1 MISFS
6 LYDIAIIVLFFA
18 ALLVIGFISSKKTK
32 SDAEGYLLSGRNM
45 GLFLFVLVNVST
57 WYGGIIGIGEFTY
70 RYGVVSW
77 FTQGLPYYFFAFLFA
92 MFFAK
97 KIREA
102 SLFTIP
108 EKLEQVYGKN
118 TALLS
123 AVVVFILVSPAPY
136 LLMSANLISLVF
148 DTGDLLSLIIGIIL
162 SASYLIKGG
171 FRSNIFTDAYQFFIM
186 FIGFIIFLSVAVLNY
201 GSVNF
206 LKSNLPNSHLSLTGN
221 TSITFLIVWFLIALW
236 TFADPGFHQRSYSAK
251 TGNVAKYGIL
261 ISIIFW
267 AFFDFLTTSTGLY
280 AKAILPDLDNPIMAY
295 PLLAEKILAPGLKG
309 IFYAAMFA
317 TIISTLN
324 SFMFLSATTIGK
336 DFIYRISKEE
346 REDKIK
352 FYTIIGIII
361 ASILSVIIAYTIP
374 SVVEIWYT
382 IGSLFIP
389 GIILPVISSY
399 YTRIAVSNKIIIAEM
414 IFAILSGT
422 IWLLI
427 RNNFQGV
434 VYEIEPML
442 VGVSVALIIHT
453 MGLFGKSFSFDKRKQ
468 N

>member
-6 LYDIAIIVLFFA
+6 LFDIIIIVVFFTT
-18 ALLVIGFISSKKTK
+18 LLSIGFFSSRKVK
-32 SDAEGYLLSGRNM
+32 SNVEDYLLSNRNM

-57 WYGGIIGIGEFTY
+57 WYGGIIGVGEFTY
-70 RYGVVSW
+70 RYGLVSW

-92 MFFAK
+92 IFFAK

-118 TALLS
+118 VGIIS
-123 AVVVFILVSPAPY
+123 AIVVFVLVSPAPY
-136 LLMSANLISLVF
+136 LLMSANLLSLVF
-148 DTGDLLSLIIGIIL
+148 ELDIIISLIIGIIL

-171 FRSNIFTDAYQFFIM
+171 FKSNIYTDAFQFFIM
-186 FIGFIIFLSVAVLNY
+186 FAGFILILFVSISSYGGADFLTE
-201 GSVNF
+201 
-206 LKSNLPNSHLSLTGN
+206 KLPQSHLSFTGN
-221 TSITFLIVWFLIALW
+221 SSITFLIVWFLIALW

-251 TGNVAKYGIL
+251 NGNVAKYGIL
-261 ISIIFW
+261 ISIVFW
-267 AFFDFLTTSTGLY
+267 ALFDFLTTSTGLY
-280 AKAILPDLDNPIMAY
+280 AKAIIPDLDNPIMAY

-324 SFMFLSATTIGK
+324 SFMFLSATTIGR
-336 DFIYRISKEE
+336 DLIYRMNQKGS
-346 REDKIK
+346 EDKIK
-352 FYTIIGIII
+352 LYTVIGIII
-361 ASILSVIIAYTIP
+361 TSLLSVLIAYSIP

-399 YTRIAVSNKIIIAEM
+399 YSKIMVSSKIVLYEI
-414 IFAILSGT
+414 ILSVLTGT

-427 RNNFQGV
+427 RSSFTGV
-434 VYEIEPML
+434 LYEIEPML
-442 VGVSVALIIHT
+442 IGLLVALLIHT
-453 MGLFGKSFSFDKRKQ
+453 FGLVRKSFSFKQ
-468 N
+468 

>member
-6 LYDIAIIVLFFA
+6 LFDIIIIVVFFTT
-18 ALLVIGFISSKKTK
+18 LLSIGFYSSRKVK
-32 SDAEGYLLSGRNM
+32 SNAEDYLLSNRNM

-57 WYGGIIGIGEFTY
+57 WYGGIIGVGEFTY
-70 RYGVVSW
+70 RYGLVSW

-92 MFFAK
+92 IFFAK

-118 TALLS
+118 VGIIS
-123 AVVVFILVSPAPY
+123 AIVVFVLVSPAPY
-136 LLMSANLISLVF
+136 LLMSANLLSLVF
-148 DTGDLLSLIIGIIL
+148 ELDIIISLIIGIIL

-171 FRSNIFTDAYQFFIM
+171 FKSNIYTDAFQFFIM
-186 FIGFIIFLSVAVLNY
+186 FAGFILILFVSISSYGGADFLTE
-201 GSVNF
+201 
-206 LKSNLPNSHLSLTGN
+206 KLPQSHRSFTGN
-221 TSITFLIVWFLIALW
+221 SSITFLIVWFLIALW

-251 TGNVAKYGIL
+251 NGNVAKYGIL
-261 ISIIFW
+261 ISIVFW
-267 AFFDFLTTSTGLY
+267 ALFDFLTTSTGLY
-280 AKAILPDLDNPIMAY
+280 AKAIIPDLDNPIMAY

-324 SFMFLSATTIGK
+324 SFMFLSATTIGR
-336 DFIYRISKEE
+336 DLIYRMNQKGS
-346 REDKIK
+346 EDKIK
-352 FYTIIGIII
+352 LYTVIGIII
-361 ASILSVIIAYTIP
+361 TSLLSVLIAYSIP

-399 YTRIAVSNKIIIAEM
+399 YSKIMVSSKIVLYEI
-414 IFAILSGT
+414 ILSVLTGT

-427 RNNFQGV
+427 RSSFTGV
-434 VYEIEPML
+434 LYEIEPML
-442 VGVSVALIIHT
+442 IGLLVALLIHT
-453 MGLFGKSFSFDKRKQ
+453 FGLVRKSFSFKQ
-468 N
+468 

>member
-6 LYDIAIIVLFFA
+6 LFDIIIIVVFFTT
-18 ALLVIGFISSKKTK
+18 LLSIGFYSSRKVK
-32 SDAEGYLLSGRNM
+32 SNAEDYLLSNRNM

-57 WYGGIIGIGEFTY
+57 WYGGIIGVGEFTY
-70 RYGVVSW
+70 RYGLVSW

-92 MFFAK
+92 IFFAK

-118 TALLS
+118 VGIIS
-123 AVVVFILVSPAPY
+123 AIVVFVLVSPAPY
-136 LLMSANLISLVF
+136 LLMSANLLSLVF
-148 DTGDLLSLIIGIIL
+148 ELDIIISLIIGIIL

-171 FRSNIFTDAYQFFIM
+171 FKSNIYTDAFQFFIM
-186 FIGFIIFLSVAVLNY
+186 FAGFILILFVSISSYGGADFLTE
-201 GSVNF
+201 
-206 LKSNLPNSHLSLTGN
+206 KLPQSHLSFTGN
-221 TSITFLIVWFLIALW
+221 SSITFLIVWFLIALW

-251 TGNVAKYGIL
+251 NGNVAKYGIL
-261 ISIIFW
+261 ISIVFW
-267 AFFDFLTTSTGLY
+267 ALFDFLTTSTGLY
-280 AKAILPDLDNPIMAY
+280 AKAIIPDLDNPIMAY

-324 SFMFLSATTIGK
+324 SFMFLSATTIGR
-336 DFIYRISKEE
+336 DLIYRMNQKGS
-346 REDKIK
+346 EDKIK
-352 FYTIIGIII
+352 LYTVIGIII
-361 ASILSVIIAYTIP
+361 TSLLSVLIAYSIP

-399 YTRIAVSNKIIIAEM
+399 YSKIMVSSKIVLYEI
-414 IFAILSGT
+414 ILSVLTGT

-427 RNNFQGV
+427 RSSFTGV
-434 VYEIEPML
+434 LYEIEPML
-442 VGVSVALIIHT
+442 IGLLVALLIHT
-453 MGLFGKSFSFDKRKQ
+453 FGLVRKSFSFKQ
-468 N
+468 

>member
-6 LYDIAIIVLFFA
+6 LFDIIIIVVFFTT
-18 ALLVIGFISSKKTK
+18 LLSIGFFSSRKVK
-32 SDAEGYLLSGRNM
+32 SNAEDYLLSNRNM

-57 WYGGIIGIGEFTY
+57 WYGGIIGVGEFTY
-70 RYGVVSW
+70 RYGLVSW

-92 MFFAK
+92 IFFAK

-118 TALLS
+118 VGIIS
-123 AVVVFILVSPAPY
+123 AIVVFVLVSPAPY
-136 LLMSANLISLVF
+136 LLMSANLLSLVF
-148 DTGDLLSLIIGIIL
+148 ELDIIISLIIGIIL

-171 FRSNIFTDAYQFFIM
+171 FKSNIYTDAFQFFIM
-186 FIGFIIFLSVAVLNY
+186 FAGFILILFVSISSFGGTEFLTE
-201 GSVNF
+201 
-206 LKSNLPNSHLSLTGN
+206 KLPQSHLSFTGN
-221 TSITFLIVWFLIALW
+221 SSITFLIVWFLIALW

-251 TGNVAKYGIL
+251 NGNVAKYGIL
-261 ISIIFW
+261 ISIVFW
-267 AFFDFLTTSTGLY
+267 ALFDLLTTSTGLY
-280 AKAILPDLDNPIMAY
+280 AKAIIPDLDNPIMAY

-324 SFMFLSATTIGK
+324 SFMFLSATTIGR
-336 DFIYRISKEE
+336 DLIYRMNQKGS
-346 REDKIK
+346 EDKIK
-352 FYTIIGIII
+352 LYTVIGIII
-361 ASILSVIIAYTIP
+361 TSLLSVLIAYSIP

-399 YTRIAVSNKIIIAEM
+399 YSKIMVSSKIVLYEI
-414 IFAILSGT
+414 ILSVLTGT
-422 IWLLI
+422 IWLLV
-427 RNNFQGV
+427 RSSFTGV
-434 VYEIEPML
+434 LYEIEPML
-442 VGVSVALIIHT
+442 IGLLVALLIHT
-453 MGLFGKSFSFDKRKQ
+453 FGLVRKSFSFKQ
-468 N
+468 

>member
-6 LYDIAIIVLFFA
+6 LFDIIIIVVFFTTLLF
-18 ALLVIGFISSKKTK
+18 IGFFSSRKVK
-32 SDAEGYLLSGRNM
+32 SNAEDYLLSNRNM

-57 WYGGIIGIGEFTY
+57 WYGGIIGVGEFTY
-70 RYGVVSW
+70 RYGLVSW

-92 MFFAK
+92 IFFAK

-118 TALLS
+118 VGIIS
-123 AVVVFILVSPAPY
+123 AIVVFVLVSPAPY
-136 LLMSANLISLVF
+136 LLMSANLLSLVF
-148 DTGDLLSLIIGIIL
+148 ELDIIISLIIGIIL

-171 FRSNIFTDAYQFFIM
+171 FKSNIYTDAFQFFIM
-186 FIGFIIFLSVAVLNY
+186 FAGFILILFVSISSYGGADFLTE
-201 GSVNF
+201 
-206 LKSNLPNSHLSLTGN
+206 KLPQSHRSFTGN
-221 TSITFLIVWFLIALW
+221 SSITFLIVWFLIALW

-251 TGNVAKYGIL
+251 NGNVAKYGIL
-261 ISIIFW
+261 ISIVFW
-267 AFFDFLTTSTGLY
+267 ALFDFLTTSTGLY
-280 AKAILPDLDNPIMAY
+280 AKAIIPDLDNPIMAY

-324 SFMFLSATTIGK
+324 SFMFLSATTIGR
-336 DFIYRISKEE
+336 DLIYRMNQKGS
-346 REDKIK
+346 EDKIK
-352 FYTIIGIII
+352 LYTVIGIII
-361 ASILSVIIAYTIP
+361 TSLLSVLIAYSIP

-399 YTRIAVSNKIIIAEM
+399 YSKIMVSSKIVLYEI
-414 IFAILSGT
+414 ILSVLTGT

-427 RNNFQGV
+427 RSSFTGV
-434 VYEIEPML
+434 LYEIEPML
-442 VGVSVALIIHT
+442 IGLLVALLIHT
-453 MGLFGKSFSFDKRKQ
+453 FGLVRKSFSFKQ
-468 N
+468 

>member
-6 LYDIAIIVLFFA
+6 PSDIIIIILFFS
-18 ALLVIGFISSKKTK
+18 LLLSIGFISSKKVK
-32 SDAEGYLLSGRNM
+32 SDAEDYLLSGRNM

-70 RYGVVSW
+70 RYGLVSW
-77 FTQGLPYYFFAFLFA
+77 VTQGLPYYFFAFLFA

-108 EKLEQVYGKN
+108 EKLEQIYGRN
-118 TALLS
+118 AALLS

-148 DTGDLLSLIIGIIL
+148 DTGDLFSLIIGVIL

-171 FRSNIFTDAYQFFIM
+171 FRSNIFTDAFQFFIM
-186 FIGFIIFLSVAVLNY
+186 FAGFIIFLSVAVLNY
-201 GSVNF
+201 GGINF
-206 LKSNLPNSHLSLTGN
+206 LETNLPHSHLSFTGDA
-221 TSITFLIVWFLIALW
+221 SITFLIVWFLIALW

-267 AFFDFLTTSTGLY
+267 ALFDFLTTSTGLY
-280 AKAILPDLDNPIMAY
+280 AKAILPDLGNPIMAY

-336 DFIYRISKEE
+336 DFIYRISKEK

-352 FYTIIGIII
+352 LYTVIGIII
-361 ASILSVIIAYTIP
+361 TSILSVVIAYTIP
-374 SVVEIWYT
+374 SVVQIWYT

-399 YTRIAVSNKIIIAEM
+399 YPKISVSNKIIM
-414 IFAILSGT
+414 IEIVLAILSGT

-427 RNNFQGV
+427 RSNFQGF

-442 VGVSVALIIHT
+442 IGVSVALLIHT
-453 MGLFGKSFSFDKRKQ
+453 IGLISKFFPLDKREQ

>member
-6 LYDIAIIVLFFA
+6 LFDIIIIVVFFTTLLF
-18 ALLVIGFISSKKTK
+18 IGFFSSRKVK
-32 SDAEGYLLSGRNM
+32 SNAEDYLLSNRNM

-57 WYGGIIGIGEFTY
+57 WYGGIIGVGEFTY
-70 RYGVVSW
+70 RYGLVSW

-92 MFFAK
+92 ILFAK

-118 TALLS
+118 VGIIS
-123 AVVVFILVSPAPY
+123 AIVVFVLVSPAPY
-136 LLMSANLISLVF
+136 LLMSANLLSLVF
-148 DTGDLLSLIIGIIL
+148 ELDIIISLIIGIIL

-171 FRSNIFTDAYQFFIM
+171 FKSNIYTDAFQFFIM
-186 FIGFIIFLSVAVLNY
+186 FAGFILILFVSISSYGGADFLTE
-201 GSVNF
+201 
-206 LKSNLPNSHLSLTGN
+206 KLPQSHLSFTGN
-221 TSITFLIVWFLIALW
+221 SSITFLIVWFLIALW

-251 TGNVAKYGIL
+251 NGNVAKYGIL
-261 ISIIFW
+261 ISIVFW
-267 AFFDFLTTSTGLY
+267 ALFDFLTTSTGLY
-280 AKAILPDLDNPIMAY
+280 AKAIIPDLDNPIMAY

-324 SFMFLSATTIGK
+324 SFMFLSATTIGR
-336 DFIYRISKEE
+336 DLIYRMNQKGS
-346 REDKIK
+346 EDKIK
-352 FYTIIGIII
+352 LYTVIGIII
-361 ASILSVIIAYTIP
+361 TSLLSVLIAYSIP

-399 YTRIAVSNKIIIAEM
+399 YSKIMVSSKIVLYEI
-414 IFAILSGT
+414 ILSVLTGT

-427 RNNFQGV
+427 RSSFTGV
-434 VYEIEPML
+434 LYEIEPML
-442 VGVSVALIIHT
+442 IGLLVALLIHT
-453 MGLFGKSFSFDKRKQ
+453 FGLVRKSFSFKQ
-468 N
+468 

>member
-6 LYDIAIIVLFFA
+6 LFDIIIIVVFFTT
-18 ALLVIGFISSKKTK
+18 LLSIGFFSSRKVK
-32 SDAEGYLLSGRNM
+32 SNAEDYLLSNRNM
-45 GLFLFVLVNVST
+45 GLFLFVLVTVST
-57 WYGGIIGIGEFTY
+57 WYGGIIGVGEFTY
-70 RYGVVSW
+70 RYGLVSW

-92 MFFAK
+92 IFFAK

-118 TALLS
+118 VGIIS
-123 AVVVFILVSPAPY
+123 AIVVFVLVSPAPY
-136 LLMSANLISLVF
+136 LLMSANLLSLVF
-148 DTGDLLSLIIGIIL
+148 ELDIIISLIIGIIL

-171 FRSNIFTDAYQFFIM
+171 FKSNIYTDAFQFFIM
-186 FIGFIIFLSVAVLNY
+186 FAGFILILFVSISSYGGADFLTE
-201 GSVNF
+201 
-206 LKSNLPNSHLSLTGN
+206 KLPQSHRSFTGN
-221 TSITFLIVWFLIALW
+221 SSITFLIVWFLIALW

-251 TGNVAKYGIL
+251 NGNVAKYGIL
-261 ISIIFW
+261 ISIVFW
-267 AFFDFLTTSTGLY
+267 ALFDFLTTSTGLY
-280 AKAILPDLDNPIMAY
+280 AKAIIPDLDNPIMAY

-324 SFMFLSATTIGK
+324 SFMFLSATTIGR
-336 DFIYRISKEE
+336 DLIYRMNQKGS
-346 REDKIK
+346 EDKIK
-352 FYTIIGIII
+352 LYTVIGIII
-361 ASILSVIIAYTIP
+361 TSLLSVLIAYSIP

-399 YTRIAVSNKIIIAEM
+399 YSKIMVSSKIVLYEI
-414 IFAILSGT
+414 ILSVLTGT

-427 RNNFQGV
+427 RSSFTGV
-434 VYEIEPML
+434 LYEIEPML
-442 VGVSVALIIHT
+442 IGLLVALLIHT
-453 MGLFGKSFSFDKRKQ
+453 FGLVRKSFSFKQ
-468 N
+468 